1 MGNVKDALTPDMLLN
16 FFQEIKDLYKETD
29 RKFQDTE
36 RLMKQQSQDT
46 DRKFQDTER
55 LMKQQSQDTNN
66 KIGRLTNRLGEFIE
80 EMVRPGA
87 VRLFQER
94 GIDVHVVSRNV
105 TATRDGES
113 MEIDLLV
120 VNDGEMIV
128 VECKSSLSIDDVEN
142 HIKRLGKVKK
152 LFPGYRDMKVMGAV
166 AAMVMQDNVS
176 RYAYKKGL
184 FVLRQSG
191 DTMEILNDDKFMPAV
206 W

>member
-1 MGNVKDALTPDMLLN
+1 
-16 FFQEIKDLYKETD
+16 
-29 RKFQDTE
+29 
-36 RLMKQQSQDT
+36 
-46 DRKFQDTER
+46 
-55 LMKQQSQDTNN
+55 
-66 KIGRLTNRLGEFIE
+66 
-80 EMVRPGA
+80 
-87 VRLFQER
+87 
-94 GIDVHVVSRNV
+94 
-105 TATRDGES
+105 
-113 MEIDLLV
+113 
-120 VNDGEMIV
+120 MIV